1 MTGNEHEPSQLSAT
15 VNGVTYHHTTDSL
28 AALIREANS
37 KKEAYEY
44 ANTLVNSQR
53 QRISDICGN
62 VYELFSSNY
71 ESGDSTVTI
80 SVDDIN
86 ELLQYIGADTLKR
99 LWSATV
105 MVSLTITGIEAS
117 DKDEAIEIAENNIEV
132 QFSEDGDVFVDEID
146 VRDVSPE

>member
-1 MTGNEHEPSQLSAT
+1 MTDNEPSQLTAT
-15 VNGVTYHHTTDSL
+15 VDGVTYHHTTNSL
-28 AALIREANS
+28 AAFIKEAKS
-37 KKEAYEY
+37 QKEAYEY
-44 ANTLVNSQR
+44 ANALVNKQK
-53 QRISDICGN
+53 QQILNICGN
-62 VYELFSSNY
+62 VHEIFSSHY

-86 ELLQYIGADTLKR
+86 ELLEHIGADTLKK

-105 MVSLTITGIEAS
+105 MVSLSIVGIEAS

-132 QFSEDGDVFVDEID
+132 EFSEDGDVFVDEID